1 MAPSSVPNMD
11 EATIRAAALPVKR
24 TTTHIY
30 FFGYEGPDPEV
41 CFQQW
46 YPSTF
51 IDKDLAGSPS
61 FPTSE
66 HYMMYRKALL
76 FGDEVIAEKI
86 LAAETPGEAKTLGRQ
101 AGYVSFWSGF
111 QIVRQILRL
120 AAKT

>member
-1 MAPSSVPNMD
+1 MD
-11 EATIRAAALPVKR
+11 EATIRASNLPVMR
-24 TTTHIY
+24 TATHIY

-46 YPSTF
+46 YGSPF
-51 IDKDLAGSPS
+51 VDEELPGSPS

-76 FGDEVIAEKI
+76 FGDQVVAEKI

-101 AGYVSFWSGF
+101 A
-111 QIVRQILRL
+111 
-120 AAKT
+120 A